1 MNRPL
6 ARMTPLRVIA
16 TMSPGAR
23 LKWLLGLVAAALL
36 GVFAYFASVEM
47 QTSRLQARYLARLDR
62 GVAFKL
68 EPGPSNS
75 IRFPGASSSGPYDIR
90 LGYERLPDFEKR
102 LLARGY
108 AITQQARASSTMT
121 SIADRGLS
129 LPYAEKDQSG
139 LQLFDMDGEPLFSA
153 RYPALTYAGF
163 DAIPPLIVST
173 LTFIEDRYLLDATEP
188 NRNPALDWGRFSRAL
203 TDQAL
208 RIINRHQPAPGG
220 STLATQIEKFRH
232 SPGGRTATPPEKLRQ
247 IASAS
252 VRAYLGGEETLP
264 ARRTIV
270 LHYLNSVPLAAQ
282 PGIGEIAGLGDGL
295 AAWYGRDFEEVNRL
309 LAQASLQGPN
319 GEVSPETLGD
329 EALAFK
335 QTLSL
340 LIAQRAPSYF
350 LLHNPGGLERLT
362 DSYLRVLAANGVI
375 STTLRD
381 AALAERLELHR
392 AALPSPAESFVAR
405 KAVTLL
411 RSHLVDVLGVPSV
424 YELDR
429 LDLTAHAT
437 LNKSVQAT
445 VSEALAR
452 ASTVDGAKAAGLF
465 GSEMLR
471 PGDDPS
477 KIAFSFTLFE
487 RRGGENLL
495 RVQTDS
501 VNQPFDLSRGA
512 RLNLGSTAKLRT
524 ILTYLQII
532 ATLHGRYASMSTPEL
547 KRVQP
552 DPLDALT
559 RWAVDYL
566 SHTGDRSLAAMLDAS
581 IERKYSASPE
591 SFSTGGGMQAFT
603 NFDKS
608 DNGRILTI
616 HDAFRHSVNLVFV
629 RLMRDIVHFQMV
641 EAAGPSM
648 RWTDD
653 PAARQ
658 RYLEQF
664 TEKESLVYLHRFFLK
679 YQGKTSDAA
688 LDKLIAGMRKSPP
701 KLATALRSVA
711 PEEPLNW
718 FSTRMRAAL
727 KGTPED
733 WLSDDELAELYAKYG
748 IDKFNLND
756 RGYIARVHPIEL
768 WMLNYLRQHP
778 NASESELGSAS
789 KDARF
794 TSYAWLFKTRH
805 RAAQDRRIR
814 RMVEQQAYAR
824 ITQAWRALGYPFE
837 TVTPSYA
844 AAVGASG
851 DRPDA
856 LAQLMGIIA
865 NGGRKLPPQSIDSLE
880 FAAGTPFET
889 HFAHVPD
896 TQGPIVAPEIVAVAE
911 RLLRDV
917 VQGGTA
923 TRLAGGLPLG
933 DGRTLAVYGKTGTGD
948 QRFEIYARG
957 GRLIESRKVNR
968 TATFVFAIDNRFFG
982 TLTAVTHEPYAARYG
997 YTSAMSVQLLKSLG
1011 PSLAPLVDPTES
1023 RMAREGQTD
1032 GAAPRSFSVPIS
1044 PRS

>member
-1 MNRPL
+1 MSRPL
-6 ARMTPLRVIA
+6 ARMMPLRIIA
-16 TMSPGAR
+16 TMSTGAR
-23 LKWLLGLVAAALL
+23 LKWLLGLVAAAFLGILAYLL
-36 GVFAYFASVEM
+36 SVEM

-62 GVAFKL
+62 GVAFTM
-68 EPGPSNS
+68 EPGPSDS
-75 IRFPGASSSGPYDIR
+75 IRFPRTSSSGPYDIR
-90 LGYERLPDFEKR
+90 LGYARLPDFQQR

-108 AITQQARASSTMT
+108 EVTQQARASSTMV
-121 SIADRGLS
+121 SIADRGLF
-129 LPYAEKDQSG
+129 LPYAEKDQGG
-139 LQLFDMDGEPLFSA
+139 LQLFDTNGAPLFSA
-153 RYPALTYAGF
+153 RYPALAYAEF
-163 DAIPPLIVST
+163 NEIPPLIVST
-173 LTFIEDRYLLDATEP
+173 LTFIEDRYLLDATQP

-208 RIINRHQPAPGG
+208 RIVNRHQPAPGG

-232 SPGGRTATPPEKLRQ
+232 SPDGRTTTPPEKLRQ

-252 VRAYLGGEETLP
+252 VRAYLGGEDTLP

-295 AAWYGRDFEEVNRL
+295 AAWYGRDFDEVNRL

-319 GEVSPETLGD
+319 GEALPETLKE

-340 LIAQRAPSYF
+340 LIAQRAPSYY
-350 LLHNPGGLERLT
+350 LLRNPGGLERLT
-362 DSYLRVLAANGVI
+362 DSYLRVLATDGVI
-375 STTLRD
+375 SKTLRD
-381 AALAERLELHR
+381 AALGQRLELHR
-392 AALPSPAESFVAR
+392 AALPSPSESYVAR

-411 RSHLVDVLGVPSV
+411 RSRLVDALGLESV
-424 YELDR
+424 YDVDR

-437 LNKSVQAT
+437 LNKNVQAT
-445 VSEALAR
+445 VSEALTR
-452 ASTVDGAKAAGLF
+452 AATVDGAKAAGLF
-465 GSEMLR
+465 GFEMLR

-477 KIAFSFTLFE
+477 KITFSFTLFE

-501 VNQPFDLSRGA
+501 VNQPFDISRGA

-524 ILTYLQII
+524 VVTYLQIVS
-532 ATLHGRYASMSTPEL
+532 TLHARYASMSTAEL
-547 KRVQP
+547 KRVDP

-566 SHTGDRSLAAMLDAS
+566 SHTDDRSLPAMLDAA
-581 IERKYSASPE
+581 IKRKYSASPE
-591 SFSTGGGMQAFT
+591 AFSTGGGMQAFT

-608 DNGRILTI
+608 DNGRILTV
-616 HDAFRHSVNLVFV
+616 HDAFQHSVNLVFV
-629 RLMRDIVHFQMV
+629 RLMRDIVHFEMV
-641 EAAGPSM
+641 EAAGPSLS
-648 RWTDD
+648 WTED
-653 PAARQ
+653 PPTRQ
-658 RYLEQF
+658 RYLMQF
-664 TEKESLVYLHRFFLK
+664 VDQESLVYLHRFYLK

-688 LDKLIAGMRKSPP
+688 LDTLIAGMHKSPP

-711 PEEPLNW
+711 PEAPPAW
-718 FSTRMRAAL
+718 FNARMRAAL
-727 KGTPED
+727 KGTPEQG
-733 WLSDDELAELYAKYG
+733 LTDDDLAALYAKYA

-768 WMLNYLRQHP
+768 WMLNYLRRHP
-778 NASESELGSAS
+778 NASESELRSAS

-794 TSYAWLFKTRH
+794 TSYVWLFKTRH
-805 RAAQDRRIR
+805 RGAQDRRIR
-814 RMVEQQAYAR
+814 RMVELQAYAK
-824 ITQAWRALGYPFE
+824 IGEAWRALGYPFE

-856 LAQLMGIIA
+856 LAQLIGIVT
-865 NGGRKLPPQSIDSLE
+865 NGGRNLPLQSIDSLE

-896 TQGPIVAPEIVAVAE
+896 TEDPIVAPDIVAVVQG
-911 RLLRDV
+911 LLHDV
-917 VQGGTA
+917 VQGGTG

-948 QRFEIYARG
+948 QRFEVYARG

-968 TATFVFAIDNRFFG
+968 TATFVFAIDGRFFG
-982 TLTAVTHEPYAARYG
+982 TLTAFTHEPYAARYS
-997 YTSAMSVQLLKSLG
+997 YTSAMAVQLLKSLG
-1011 PSLAPLVDPTES
+1011 PSLAPLVGPPQERTVH
-1023 RMAREGQTD
+1023 EGQS
-1032 GAAPRSFSVPIS
+1032 GNAAARSSSGPHS
-1044 PRS
+1044 SRS